1 MNAISYLTLKNN
13 TKMKAIW
20 ALAKMAY
27 KTILRPLVLKAID
40 DPDSEVDDIVM
51 SILDRIFDCDG
62 K

>member
-1 MNAISYLTLKNN
+1 
-13 TKMKAIW
+13 MKAIW
-20 ALAKMAY
+20 ALSKMAY